1 MFVQMKKI
9 LSKLFNAIVGVA
21 KDKLLHFIC
30 GLLITQI
37 VIAVV
42 SVIFNPS
49 YGVAIIGLIVGV
61 VAGIIKEIYDNSH
74 EGHYCY
80 FCWCFVWFRTDG
92 CSNPLT
98 WCIPKYSCPLY
109 PSGKEDLFYCRF

>member
-9 LSKLFNAIVGVA
+9 LNKLFNAIIGVS

-42 SVIFNPS
+42 LVIVIILAAIGVKVIRDLKQEKALEIIIS
-49 YGVAIIGLIVGV
+49 YLRDS
-61 VAGIIKEIYDNSH
+61 YLSD
-74 EGHYCY
+74 
-80 FCWCFVWFRTDG
+80 T
-92 CSNPLT
+92 
-98 WCIPKYSCPLY
+98 
-109 PSGKEDLFYCRF
+109 